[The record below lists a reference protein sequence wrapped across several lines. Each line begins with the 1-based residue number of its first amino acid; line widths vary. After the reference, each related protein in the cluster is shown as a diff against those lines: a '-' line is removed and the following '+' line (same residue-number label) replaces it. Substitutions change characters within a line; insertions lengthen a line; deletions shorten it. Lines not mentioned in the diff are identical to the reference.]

1 MKDFHILLGNDKEE
15 EISVMPAAS
24 QEMFNCFCKASSK
37 AINPSPSALSRTT
50 LLDVD
55 HVMTADKISA
65 SLHAYFYTL
74 QRDFFWPIVLLAH
87 ERSLCVSVWHAVAES
102 DDVAQRYLLQ

>member
-1 MKDFHILLGNDKEE
+1 
-15 EISVMPAAS
+15 
-24 QEMFNCFCKASSK
+24 
-37 AINPSPSALSRTT
+37 
-50 LLDVD
+50 
-55 HVMTADKISA
+55 MTADKISA